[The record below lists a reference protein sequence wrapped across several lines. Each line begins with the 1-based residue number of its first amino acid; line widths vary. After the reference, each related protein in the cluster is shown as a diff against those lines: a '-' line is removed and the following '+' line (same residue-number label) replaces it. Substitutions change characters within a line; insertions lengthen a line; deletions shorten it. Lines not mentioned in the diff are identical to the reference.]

1 MLAML
6 TLEEKIT
13 LLTGADYWSL
23 RGHPGIGLRPIG
35 RSSRD
40 LPITLTIS
48 VGSCDKPHPPA
59 EASVEGER
67 K

>member
-1 MLAML
+1 MGPALKPAPDGQQSYEEMLAML

-23 RGHPGIGLRPIG
+23 RGH
-35 RSSRD
+35 
-40 LPITLTIS
+40 
-48 VGSCDKPHPPA
+48 CDKPHPPA
-59 EASVEGER
+59 EASVEGEP